1 MGRDQVP
8 FDELEEV
15 VQPAGR
21 GRLDGEAPDGQEVV
35 DGIGRSGQRG
45 GDERREGEEKETSHR
60 FVVLSSTKITI
71 FPEFRRVGRKG
82 IKFAATCTS
91 KNPKTMMKR
100 ILFLAIAALLM
111 TACAFSLPGK
121 FTQLADKVAAKG
133 ADFTPKQWE
142 KANAQFEKLVQQYVD
157 KYDKLS
163 KEDKKEINA
172 AIGKYTATALKCGVA
187 DGLKQI
193 NALLK
198 QVPSSIDTAVEGAK
212 GFLEELGL

>member
-1 MGRDQVP
+1 M
-8 FDELEEV
+8 
-15 VQPAGR
+15 
-21 GRLDGEAPDGQEVV
+21 
-35 DGIGRSGQRG
+35 I
-45 GDERREGEEKETSHR
+45 
-60 FVVLSSTKITI
+60 
-71 FPEFRRVGRKG
+71 
-82 IKFAATCTS
+82 
-91 KNPKTMMKR
+91 KR
-100 ILFLAIAALLM
+100 IVFLAIAALLM

-121 FTQLADKVAAKG
+121 FTELADKVADKG

-157 KYDKLS
+157 KHDKLS

-193 NALLK
+193 QALLK